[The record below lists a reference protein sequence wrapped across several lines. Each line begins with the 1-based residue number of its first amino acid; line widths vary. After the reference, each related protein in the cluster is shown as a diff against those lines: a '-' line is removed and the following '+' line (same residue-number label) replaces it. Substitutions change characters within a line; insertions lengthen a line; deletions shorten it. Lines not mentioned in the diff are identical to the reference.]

1 MSNKKIQMIPKI
13 ECGIVID
20 HIPAG
25 DGIRILEILQRDPG
39 LKNVPI
45 TFGMNYQSNKLG
57 TKDMLKIQKED
68 LCERTIQHISLV
80 SPGVTIKRI
89 RNFEV
94 VEKVSIQPPI
104 DLINLLKCLNPGC
117 ISQNEPGLKTHFV
130 LSDPENKRVTCVYC
144 EREFFINELSPII

>member
-1 MSNKKIQMIPKI
+1 MSDNKIQMIPKI
-13 ECGIVID
+13 RSGIVID

-25 DGIRILEILQRDPG
+25 DGVHILEILERDPA

-57 TKDMLKIQKED
+57 AKDMLKIQKDD

-94 VEKVSIQPPI
+94 VEKVFVQPPKEMV
-104 DLINLLKCLNPGC
+104 NLLRCLNPGC
-117 ISQNEPGLKTHFV
+117 ITQNEPGLKTRFI
-130 LSDPENKRVTCVYC
+130 LTDPKKNLVTCVYC
-144 EREFFINELSPII
+144 EREFSIHELSPIV

>member
-13 ECGIVID
+13 RSGIVID

-25 DGIRILEILQRDPG
+25 DGVRILEILERDAR
-39 LKNVPI
+39 LKNVAI

-57 TKDMLKIQKED
+57 AKDMLKIQKDD

-89 RNFEV
+89 RDFDV
-94 VEKVSIQPPI
+94 VEKVSVQPPKEMV
-104 DLINLLKCLNPGC
+104 NLLKCLNPGC
-117 ISQNEPGLKTHFV
+117 VTQNEPGLKTKFV
-130 LSDPENKRVTCVYC
+130 LTDAKHNLVTCVYC
-144 EREFFINELSPII
+144 ERIFSIHELSPIV

>member
-1 MSNKKIQMIPKI
+1 MSDKKIQMIPKI
-13 ECGIVID
+13 RSGIVID

-25 DGIRILEILQRDPG
+25 DGVHILEILERDPA

-57 TKDMLKIQKED
+57 SKDMLKIQKDD

-89 RNFEV
+89 RDFEV
-94 VEKVSIQPPI
+94 VEKVSVQPPKEMV
-104 DLINLLKCLNPGC
+104 NLLRCLNPSC
-117 ISQNEPGLKTHFV
+117 ITQNEPGLKTRFI
-130 LSDPENKRVTCVYC
+130 LTDPQKNLVMCVYC
-144 EREFFINELSPII
+144 EREFSIHELSPIV